1 MIDHNIW
8 KKDYLAGKLV
18 GNWNNFRQWEHMSSF
33 TLKCV
38 LAVYNIYPGQIPPV
52 PYKYRPA
59 TVDNKFKQLLEIY
72 EKNYEDIKKEVSIVK
87 SEEKKATLME
97 EAKKVESDGQ
107 MITHNVHKAGTNQT
121 KNGSSSKEKL

>member
-1 MIDHNIW
+1 MQKIMQGSRNFV
-8 KKDYLAGKLV
+8 AFFFGKLA

-33 TLKCV
+33 MLKCV

-72 EKNYEDIKKEVSIVK
+72 EKNYEDIKKK
-87 SEEKKATLME
+87 
-97 EAKKVESDGQ
+97 
-107 MITHNVHKAGTNQT
+107 
-121 KNGSSSKEKL
+121 